1 MQRYFIHISYNGTN
15 YCGWQTQ
22 PNGITVQEVLD
33 SKLTVLLRTP
43 ITTVGAGRT
52 DTGVHATQL
61 YAHFD
66 SPTVIDITKT
76 VYSINKILPFD
87 IAVHNILPV
96 HPTAH
101 ARFDAIERTYHYFV
115 HTTKNPFLQQFS
127 ALQNHELNMEAM
139 NQAAASLLNHTD
151 FTSFSKVNTSVKT
164 NNCTV
169 TKAAWTVHNN
179 QLQFTITA
187 NRFLRNMVRAI
198 VGTLIDVGKGKIG
211 VGEFEQI
218 IIAQNRAAASESAP
232 AKGLY
237 LVEVKYPTSLIN
249 LT

>member
-1 MQRYFIHISYNGTN
+1 MQRYFIHISYNGTH

-33 SKLTVLLRTP
+33 AKLSALLRVPTA
-43 ITTVGAGRT
+43 TVGAGRT

-66 SPTVIDITKT
+66 SAPILNIERTL
-76 VYSINKILPFD
+76 YSINKMLPFD
-87 IAVHNILPV
+87 IAVHSLLPV
-96 HPTAH
+96 HATAH

-115 HTTKNPFLQQFS
+115 HGAKNPFLQQFS
-127 ALQNHELNMEAM
+127 ALINHELNVEAM
-139 NQAAASLLNHTD
+139 NKAAATLLNHID
-151 FTSFSKVNTSVKT
+151 FTSFSKSNTDVKT
-164 NNCTV
+164 NNCNI
-169 TKAAWTVHNN
+169 TKAVWTVHNN

-237 LVEVKYPTSLIN
+237 LVEVKYPTN
-249 LT
+249 YFEQ